1 MFFLCIIIF
10 GILAVCFILS
20 DRFFN
25 CSCVVISRFV
35 FFLFFFCVF
44 FFFKQKTAY
53 EMRISDWSSDVCSS
67 DLPIGNF
74 RLQKAVYFA
83 RRKMG
88 EHVGEMAYLR
98 KAAGPYN
105 PSMKYSGGI
114 AIAKQKNW
122 LREARGRFGFGHVP
136 GPAAAGIDDW
146 FDKDGFGAD
155 RQGVVSGKRES
166 VSVRIGV

>member
-1 MFFLCIIIF
+1 MFQEAGLVTAI
-10 GILAVCFILS
+10 VNT
-20 DRFFN
+20 FFQ
-25 CSCVVISRFV
+25 VGG
-35 FFLFFFCVF
+35 
-44 FFFKQKTAY
+44 
-53 EMRISDWSSDVCSS
+53 E
-67 DLPIGNF
+67 PIGNF

-122 LREARGRFGFGHVP
+122 LREARGRFGSAPVP
-136 GPAAAGIDDW
+136 GTEAEEERKSG
-146 FDKDGFGAD
+146 GE
-155 RQGVVSGKRES
+155 GKRGAGRGEP
-166 VSVRIGV
+166 GG